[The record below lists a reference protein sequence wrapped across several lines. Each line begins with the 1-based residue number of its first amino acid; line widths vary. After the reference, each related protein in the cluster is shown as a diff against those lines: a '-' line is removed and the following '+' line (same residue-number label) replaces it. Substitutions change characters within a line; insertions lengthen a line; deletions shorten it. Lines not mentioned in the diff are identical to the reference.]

1 MASES
6 TRRERRPGALWRKA
20 VWLCLIIGAMAFG
33 VFVWHSCQRTD
44 ITARQTDLLLL
55 RTRLVGFADKWGH
68 YPPALADVFGDR
80 EGERL
85 RDDLELDSLVYVAAE
100 LPCCPGGQRELLY
113 ERVARRYGFT
123 KGWFQVY
130 EGWVQFVPGERCD

>member
-20 VWLCLIIGAMAFG
+20 VWLCLIIGAVAFG
-33 VFVWHSCQRTD
+33 AYVWHSCQHAD
-44 ITARQTDLLLL
+44 IAGRHTNLALL
-55 RTRLVGFADKWGH
+55 RTRLVGYAEKWGH
-68 YPPALADVFGDR
+68 YPRELGDVFE

-100 LPCCPGGQRELLY
+100 LPCCPGGQRELLH
-113 ERVARRYGFT
+113 ERAARRYGLT